1 MNQTVFSIL
10 RLLSDGNFHSGVS
23 IAEQL
28 QCSRATISNTL
39 RYIDTFGIDIAKL
52 RGRGYRWCNPIL
64 WLNPDSIL
72 GYTSINPNYFDLKVF
87 DSVDSTNNCLLS
99 NFENRQINNDC
110 IFVVAAE
117 LQTNGRGRLGRTWH
131 TGLGDSLTFSLRW
144 SFEQGV
150 SALSGLSLVIGIAI
164 VRVLKSFSIDNV
176 NLKWPNDILFD
187 HRKLAGIL
195 IELRGEILGP
205 SHAVIGIGIN
215 FNLSEIV
222 KSSIEQKITDLSL
235 ITGKCLN
242 RNLVL
247 GALLSELRNI
257 LIDFGKYGFA
267 YFKNEWAGYHA
278 YEGEAI
284 LLTLPDGSVIEGVVD
299 GVNDDGSICLITA
312 SGENSY
318 NVGDISIRLK

>member
-39 RYIDTFGIDIAKL
+39 KNIDTFGIDIAKL

-144 SFEQGV
+144 SFEQEV

-187 HRKLAGIL
+187 HRKLAGVL

-235 ITGKCLN
+235 VTGKCLN

-284 LLTLPDGSVIEGVVD
+284 LLTLPDDSVIEGVVD